1 MSFERFAKLTL
12 VSIFLIIVAGA
23 VVRMTGSGMGCP
35 DWPKCFGLV
44 IPPTSIDQIEWDS
57 GKTFS
62 EGQMIIFEEQLWSA
76 NTNFVSADSY
86 NQNNWTLYTKH
97 DYASFNPA
105 HTWTEYVNRLIGAV
119 SGGFTFIMLFM
130 SFRYWKTHRNIVSL
144 SALVV
149 FLMGF
154 QGWLGAT
161 VVYSVLQPVQI
172 TIHMLMALLIVAL
185 MVYLISELPSEKKM
199 ETLRYD
205 PVIRKLLVAALVLSI
220 IQIALGTQVRQL
232 IDEISSSFD
241 YGQRELWLGLVGNT
255 FKVHRSFAIVLVV
268 VNGLLFIRNYKF
280 SLGYTLPKYILG
292 VILVEVFSGVVLSY
306 MDMMALMQPI
316 HMVAA
321 CVLFVLQIALFFQI
335 KKQRSQV
342 SLDS

>member
-76 NTNFVSADSY
+76 NTNFVSTDSY

-119 SGGFTFIMLFM
+119 SGVFTFIMLLM
-130 SFRYWKTHRNIVSL
+130 SFRYWGTKRKIVSL
-144 SALVV
+144 SAIVV

-185 MVYLISELPSEKKM
+185 MVYLISELPEEKKK
-199 ETLRYD
+199 ESLKYDNNLR
-205 PVIRKLLVAALVLSI
+205 RLLGAALVLSI
-220 IQIALGTQVRQL
+220 AQIAMGTQVRQM
-232 IDEISSSFD
+232 IDEIALSFD
-241 YGQRELWLGLVGNT
+241 YGQRDLWLDLVGNT
-255 FKVHRSFAIVLVV
+255 FKIHRTFAIVLVI
-268 VNGLLFIRNYKF
+268 VNGLLFIRNYKYR
-280 SLGYTLPKYILG
+280 LGFTLPKYILG
-292 VILVEVFSGVVLSY
+292 VIFVEVVSGIVLSY

-321 CVLFVLQIALFFQI
+321 SVLFVLQIAMYFQM
-335 KKQRSQV
+335 KKFKTT
-342 SLDS
+342 

>member
-57 GKTFS
+57 GKNFS

-76 NTNFVSADSY
+76 KNDFVSGDAYS
-86 NQNNWTLYTKH
+86 QNNWTLYTRH

-105 HTWTEYVNRLIGAV
+105 HTWTEYVNRLIGAL
-119 SGGFTFIMLFM
+119 SGLFTFIMLLM
-130 SFRYWKTHRNIVSL
+130 SFRYWKTKRKIVSL
-144 SALVV
+144 SAIVV

-199 ETLRYD
+199 ETLRCD
-205 PVIRKLLVAALVLSI
+205 LVLRKLLVAALVLSI
-220 IQIALGTQVRQL
+220 VQIALGTQVRQL
-232 IDEISSSFD
+232 IDEISSSLD
-241 YGQRELWLGLVGNT
+241 YGQRDLWLGLVGDT
-255 FKVHRSFAIVLVV
+255 FIIHRSFAIILVL
-268 VNGLLFIRNYKF
+268 VNGLLSIRNYKF
-280 SLGYTLPKYILG
+280 KLGFTLPKYIIG
-292 VILVEVFSGVVLSY
+292 VIFVEVLSGIVLSY
-306 MDMMALMQPI
+306 KDMMALMQPI

-321 CVLFVLQIALFFQI
+321 SVLFVLQIAFYFQL
-335 KKQRSQV
+335 KKLQS
-342 SLDS
+342 

>member
-44 IPPTSIDQIEWDS
+44 IPPTSIDQIEWDA
-57 GKTFS
+57 GKTFV

-76 NTNFVSADSY
+76 NIDFVSKDIY
-86 NQNNWTLYTKH
+86 NKDNWTLYAKH

-119 SGGFTFIMLFM
+119 SGVFTFIMLLM
-130 SFRYWKTHRNIVSL
+130 SFRFWQSKRKIIYL

-185 MVYLISELPSEKKM
+185 MIYLISELPEKKQG
-199 ETLRYD
+199 
-205 PVIRKLLVAALVLSI
+205 KLLLYDDRLRNMLSVALSLTI
-220 IQIALGTQVRQL
+220 AQIVLGTQVRQL
-232 IDEISSSFD
+232 IDEISSNFD
-241 YGQRELWLGLVGNT
+241 YGQRELWLDLVGNT
-255 FKVHRSFAIVLVV
+255 FKIHRSFAIILVA
-268 VNGLLFIRNYKF
+268 VNGLLFIRSYKF
-280 SLGYTLPKYILG
+280 KLGYTLPKYILG
-292 VILVEVFSGVVLSY
+292 VIFIEVLSGVVLSY
-306 MDMMALMQPI
+306 MDMMAFMQPI

-321 CVLFVLQIALFFQI
+321 SVLFVLQIAMYFQM
-335 KKQRSQV
+335 KK
-342 SLDS
+342 LKTI